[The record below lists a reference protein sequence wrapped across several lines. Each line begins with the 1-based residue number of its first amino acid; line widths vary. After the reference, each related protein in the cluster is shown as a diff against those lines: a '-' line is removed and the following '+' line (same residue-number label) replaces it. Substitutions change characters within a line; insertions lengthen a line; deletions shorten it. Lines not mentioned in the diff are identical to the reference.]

1 MPFPSSCW
9 WSLLYFVGL
18 GDCSKFGCILAYDL
32 EFVSETAAVV
42 ISTDSRAPPT
52 MSLSSSW
59 AASITAPPLNQT
71 TCTNYTTPTLVQFRP
86 HQTRPA
92 LPHETFLQDC
102 TQRDNTGTEGQQC
115 WLSIAEYE
123 TQNPRC
129 SASTFTEPSP
139 VPTARVLVWTTQ
151 RVSTAC

>member
-1 MPFPSSCW
+1 
-9 WSLLYFVGL
+9 
-18 GDCSKFGCILAYDL
+18 
-32 EFVSETAAVV
+32 
-42 ISTDSRAPPT
+42 

-71 TCTNYTTPTLVQFRP
+71 TCTNYTTPTPVQFRP

-92 LPHETFLQDC
+92 PPHETFLQDC
-102 TQRDNTGTEGQQC
+102 YTKGQHWHIGQQRC
-115 WLSIAEYE
+115 LSIAEYA

-139 VPTARVLVWTTQ
+139 VPTARVVVWTTQ
-151 RVSTAC
+151 RVHYSLLDWLK